1 MTVRRGDDVMHGL
14 MRQVVVPVLSAVV
27 LAGGVYTARAEGPHH
42 DGGDR
47 GGKAGALIKA
57 VRESTERYKDVAAA
71 EADGYGLMFGCVS
84 GPDQGAMGLHY
95 VNFPLVQDITL
106 DPAKPEIVIYEPM
119 PNGRKRLVG
128 ADFLVFAADWHAKH
142 AETPKVMGQLMHL
155 IESPNR
161 YGLPAFYTLHVWAWK
176 ESAAGPFVN
185 WHPTVSCGAF
195 DDEQKD

>member
-1 MTVRRGDDVMHGL
+1 MKRGNVMQGLKRRMAG
-14 MRQVVVPVLSAVV
+14 AVV
-27 LAGGVYTARAEGPHH
+27 STLVLVAGGTQAVRAQGDARAHH
-42 DGGDR
+42 DSGETR
-47 GGKAGALIKA
+47 GKAGALIRA
-57 VRESTERYKDVAAA
+57 VQQSTERYKDVAAA

-106 DPAKPEIVIYEPM
+106 DPAKPEIVIYEPL

-176 ESAAGPFVN
+176 ESPAGPFVN
-185 WHPTVSCGAF
+185 WHPTVSCANF
-195 DDEQKD
+195 DDPND